1 MAKNGF
7 RASRGIKRRF
17 IVEAMLELTSPTHLG
32 GSDPY
37 DMLDMPVTRDAAT
50 GKPILYGTTLAGL
63 LRGVLSDRLSGHE
76 KEASVFTFFGG
87 GKNNED
93 DGEQSAFIVDDA
105 IAEERDGAVKD
116 AKDLILTDIRDGVAI
131 DHKTGVAQKGAK
143 FDMELIRAGTRF
155 PLHFELVLDGSKD
168 VELISC
174 LVTCMDALEKGEV
187 LLGAR
192 NRKGFGRCV
201 IARSDSDN
209 CRWEV
214 RDFNVTTK
222 EGLLQWVAFGHKAGL
237 PKGCPENKP
246 AYFESTEKFLQ
257 SALHKVSHACAV
269 YQNPPSVF
277 MVTIHLKVGAS
288 ILIKSGGHSPD
299 EADATHLTAFDVKGK
314 PTPIISGTTLGGLLR
329 ARALKI
335 ANTFDSTENKAIAGN
350 MVNALFGNRDTGA
363 GVKPKAGRLYV
374 EERPIHGPSPL
385 RHTRVM
391 IDRWTGG
398 ALEHHL
404 FDADAQFGGKT
415 KIVFR
420 IVSPDE
426 PEIGLMLC
434 VVKDLFTGDLPIG
447 SESSI
452 GRGRL
457 LGETAEIT
465 YDNNTWTL
473 HGNENR
479 TFTVEERGEPLQV
492 YVDKF
497 LAIFGHKKHP

>member
-1 MAKNGF
+1 MAEN
-7 RASRGIKRRF
+7 ARGVKRRL
-17 IVEAMLELTSPTHLG
+17 IINATLELTSPTHFG
-32 GSDPY
+32 GSDPN
-37 DMLDMPVTRDAAT
+37 DIQDMPIARDAIT

-63 LRGVLSDRLSGHE
+63 LRAVVSNRISSPDD
-76 KEASVFTFFGG
+76 KEPPQVFGFFGG
-87 GKNNED
+87 SKDSKD
-93 DGEQSAFIVDDA
+93 DGEQSAFIVNDA
-105 IAEERDGAVKD
+105 IAEGEKHP
-116 AKDLILTDIRDGVAI
+116 TDIRDGVSI
-131 DHKTGVAQKGAK
+131 NHKTGVAQKGAK

-168 VELISC
+168 AELISC
-174 LVTCMDALEKGEV
+174 LLTCMDALEKGEV

-192 NRKGFGRCV
+192 NRKGFGRCATAK
-201 IARSDSDN
+201 IHSNNS
-209 CRWEV
+209 RWKV
-214 RDFNVTTK
+214 QDFDVTTR
-222 EGLLQWVAFGHKAGL
+222 EGLLQWAVFEREVRL

-246 AYFESTEKFLQ
+246 SYFESTEQFLQ
-257 SALHKVSHACAV
+257 SASPNGIGACTIH
-269 YQNPPSVF
+269 QNHPAELS
-277 MVTIHLKVGAS
+277 VTIHLKVSAS

-299 EADATHLTAFDVKGK
+299 EADATHLTTFNVKGK
-314 PTPIISGTTLGGLLR
+314 RTPIISGTSLGGLLR

-335 ANTFDSTENKAIAGN
+335 ANTFDSTENKAIAGK
-350 MVNALFGNRDTGA
+350 MVNSLFGNRDTGA
-363 GVKPKAGRLYV
+363 DVKPKAGRLYV
-374 EERPIHGPSPL
+374 EERPIHDGKPL

-404 FDADAQFGGKT
+404 FEADAQFGGKT
-415 KIVFR
+415 DIVFR

-447 SESSI
+447 SESAI

-465 YDNNTWTL
+465 YNNTWTL

-479 TFTVEERGEPLQV
+479 TFTVKERGEQLQV

-497 LAIFGHKKHP
+497 LAKFGHKKNP